1 MVRTAAII
9 NHFDLLFFVIC
20 ANILRAQSFVTISL
34 HLIEAEFV
42 WVERLILF
50 DAYED
55 FKNIALEIIIAITL
69 VTFVEL

>member
-1 MVRTAAII
+1 MGRTAAII